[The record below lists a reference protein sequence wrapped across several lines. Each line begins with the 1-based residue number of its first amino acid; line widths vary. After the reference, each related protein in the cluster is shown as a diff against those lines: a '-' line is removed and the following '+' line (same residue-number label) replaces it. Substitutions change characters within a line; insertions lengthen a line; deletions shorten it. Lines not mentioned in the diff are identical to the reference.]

1 VAKPKPAKPSGGPQ
15 VRLATIGRGAG
26 ARGTAGLTQGGKR
39 LRLDVSGLPN
49 PGRGAYQVWLYD
61 SVIDAASLTKVRGT
75 KLVLDLQLPRTASH
89 FRYLDIS
96 LEPADG
102 NPNHSGE
109 SVLRVPLAK
118 LSR

>member
-1 VAKPKPAKPSGGPQ
+1 
-15 VRLATIGRGAG
+15 
-26 ARGTAGLTQGGKR
+26 
-39 LRLDVSGLPN
+39 
-49 PGRGAYQVWLYD
+49 
-61 SVIDAASLTKVRGT
+61 VIEAASLTKVRGT
-75 KLVLDLQLPRTASH
+75 KLVLDLQLPRNASH